1 MSTSSI
7 VSCFLAV
14 FLATINIFYTTIY
27 AVEHKTAWFSILGL
41 LLSLAWITI
50 VVSKSKAVINE

>member
-1 MSTSSI
+1 MTN
-7 VSCFLAV
+7 V
-14 FLATINIFYTTIY
+14 FYITIY

-41 LLSLAWITI
+41 LGSLAWITI